1 MEGGD
6 QMQLLETVRSLLGL
20 HVPVSPAMLRAPAGP
35 SLLSPTALPEDDD
48 PEWPTARIS
57 VAEALWGEGFL
68 FPGGHDEAL
77 RLATPLGLT
86 AASSL
91 LFVGAGTGGAPRSIT
106 TELGVWVTGYECNV
120 HLVEVANE
128 RNARSGLGR
137 RAQVELWDPI
147 APKFPPH
154 YFHHA
159 IAVEPLHGAPME
171 PVLAAMAAA
180 MKPSGQLVLVEAVAD
195 RPLDPSD
202 AAVAH
207 WAELE
212 RRPADVPTE
221 LGVSK
226 ELAGLGFD
234 VRIAE
239 DISRRHVHQ
248 ALDGWSSAVRSIE
261 GARPTMHHLALIVRE
276 AELWLA
282 RLRLMREGRLR
293 LVRWHAIGKA

>member
-195 RPLDPSD
+195 RPLDPS
-202 AAVAH
+202 
-207 WAELE
+207 
-212 RRPADVPTE
+212 RMP
-221 LGVSK
+221 
-226 ELAGLGFD
+226 
-234 VRIAE
+234 
-239 DISRRHVHQ
+239 
-248 ALDGWSSAVRSIE
+248 RSPI
-261 GARPTMHHLALIVRE
+261 GQDWNAARPMCRRNSVSARSSRDLASMSVLPRTFLGATCIRRWTAGPRLSARSRE
-276 AELWLA
+276 
-282 RLRLMREGRLR
+282 RVPRCTTSP
-293 LVRWHAIGKA
+293 